1 MSEVLDP
8 AATPRAAI
16 PLPQQAAT
24 PSMLL
29 AMAVQQGADLD
40 RLERLMALQERWDA
54 NEARKAFVEAMTAF
68 KAEPLEIFKRKEVGY
83 TTKEGEFVGYKHATL
98 ADVTDVVVPA
108 MARHGLSHRWD
119 VEQRDGRIFVSCVVT
134 HRAGHSEMVKLDSA
148 PDASGKKNAIQQ
160 VASAIQYLQRYSL
173 LAIVGL
179 ATKDTND
186 DDGRASGDP
195 QDEPADDAEAQ
206 RIGALVDKLVNDVR
220 AIKVDAD
227 ALNFWKKEKAQLAKY
242 PNAYREFTDAV
253 VAHRKSLMPNKPATE
268 GAAQ

>member
-1 MSEVLDP
+1 VSEVLDP

-68 KAEPLEIFKRKEVGY
+68 KAEPLEIFKRKQVEF
-83 TTKEGEFVGYKHATL
+83 TTRDGDTTSYKHATL

-134 HRAGHSEMVKLDSA
+134 HRAGHSEMVKLDAA

-186 DDGRASGDP
+186 DDGRGSG
-195 QDEPADDAEAQ
+195 EPLDDNKAAEVS
-206 RIGALVDKLVNDVR
+206 ALVDRLKAEVQQTTTD
-220 AIKVDAD
+220 KD
-227 ALNFWKKEKAQLAKY
+227 ALEFFKKNKAQFANY
-242 PNAYREFTDAV
+242 PHAYQEFYDAT
-253 VAHRKSLMPNKPATE
+253 VAHRKTLATKKPATE

>member
-83 TTKEGEFVGYKHATL
+83 TTKEGDFVGYKHATL

-119 VEQRDGRIFVSCVVT
+119 VEQRDGRVFVTCVVT
-134 HRAGHSEMVKLDSA
+134 HRQGHSETVKLDSA

-186 DDGRASGDP
+186 DDGRGTGENLDD
-195 QDEPADDAEAQ
+195 DEAAKVS
-206 RIGALVDKLVNDVR
+206 ALVDGLKHELHQTTTD
-220 AIKVDAD
+220 KD
-227 ALNFWKKEKAQLAKY
+227 ALDYFKKRKASLANY
-242 PNAYREFTDAV
+242 PHAYQEFYDAT
-253 VAHRKSLMPNKPATE
+253 VAHRKTLAKKPATE
-268 GAAQ
+268 GAAS